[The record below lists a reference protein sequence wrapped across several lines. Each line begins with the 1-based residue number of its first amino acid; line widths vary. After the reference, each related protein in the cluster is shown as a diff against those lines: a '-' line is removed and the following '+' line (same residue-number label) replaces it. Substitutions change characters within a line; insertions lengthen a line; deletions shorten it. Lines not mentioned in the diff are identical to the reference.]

1 MKRKILSYV
10 LIVLGLGIMAYP
22 FVSKWI
28 FNYRNEKLL
37 SEYEELYA
45 LEEEAEADT
54 ESEFESLDEIFGE
67 AGSQEALGDELVDIS
82 LYEEALRQNSTTEV
96 QAPKEEKPVQKLPII
111 GRIKIPKIN
120 VKMAILEDASE
131 YHLNLGAARIKGTS
145 KFGTIGNVGIAGH
158 RGRSYGLMFNR
169 LNELKIGDEIE
180 ILSAGKTY
188 VYEVYKTHLV
198 LPSDVTVLYKSK
210 EHAVLTLVTCDPVVN
225 PTHRLIVHAV
235 LKK

>member
-1 MKRKILSYV
+1 M
-10 LIVLGLGIMAYP
+10 LIVLGIGIMAYP
-22 FVSKWI
+22 FISKWV
-28 FNYRNEKLL
+28 FNYRNERLL
-37 SEYEELYA
+37 AEYEQLYS
-45 LEEEAEADT
+45 LEEEAEADAET
-54 ESEFESLDEIFGE
+54 EFQSLDEIFGE
-67 AGSQEALGDELVDIS
+67 AGAQAQLGDELLDIS
-82 LYEEALRQNSTTEV
+82 AYEEALRENSATEV
-96 QAPKEEKPVQKLPII
+96 PVPKEEKPVKKLPII

-145 KFGTIGNVGIAGH
+145 KIGAIGNVGIAGH

-169 LNELKIGDEIE
+169 LDELKIGDEIE

-198 LPSDVTVLYKSK
+198 LPTDVTVLYKSK

>member
-1 MKRKILSYV
+1 
-10 LIVLGLGIMAYP
+10 MAYP
-22 FVSKWI
+22 FISKWF

-37 SEYEELYA
+37 AEYEQEYVLD
-45 LEEEAEADT
+45 EEADADA
-54 ESEFESLDEIFGE
+54 ESEFQSLDEIFDE
-67 AGSQEALGDELVDIS
+67 AGSQDQLGNELLDI
-82 LYEEALRQNSTTEV
+82 LAYEELLRENAATEV
-96 QAPKEEKPVQKLPII
+96 PVAEKKPVKKLPVI

-145 KFGTIGNVGIAGH
+145 KIGEIGNVGIAGH

-169 LNELKIGDEIE
+169 LNELKIGDKIE

-210 EHAVLTLVTCDPVVN
+210 DHAVLTLVTCDPVVN